1 MTQPIS
7 KKEEKFIRQ
16 TARVSPRN
24 IDLATLKLDDNDIND
39 EKEDYPSHMSVL
51 ETFKSLY
58 GNELDMTLL
67 SQTSEGRFVDRKTE
81 VIWRAFK
88 VALRQQ
94 KKAISRSMEQLHHKV
109 EDNLKDDHN
118 YIIGMEVDDK
128 TVQFGFRPY
137 RHESL
142 QDALKQADKLLM
154 KHNRSYSVFKRVA
167 RIGEELKD
175 TPTCLIKQ
183 KESGKPS
190 LNAFRVFTEL
200 EKYVANSEIYGD
212 APTGIVITLK
222 GKYRVETVSFG
233 KWFDFDTYQEAI
245 GFISDWI
252 KKEKDF
258 AKSNEA
264 KVAASK

>member
-1 MTQPIS
+1 MTEPIS
-7 KKEEKFIRQ
+7 KQEEKFIRQ
-16 TARVSPRN
+16 VACVNPRN
-24 IDLATLKLDDNDIND
+24 VDLSTLDMNDPEIPD
-39 EKEDYPSHMSVL
+39 QKEDCPSHESVMD
-51 ETFKSLY
+51 TFVSLY
-58 GNELDMTLL
+58 GNELDMTLMVR
-67 SQTSEGRFVDRKTE
+67 SSEGRFANRKTE
-81 VIWRAFK
+81 VTWRAFK
-88 VALRQQ
+88 AALRQQ
-94 KKAISRSMEQLHHKV
+94 KKAINRSMDQLRRKL
-109 EDNLKDDHN
+109 EGNLKEDHN
-118 YIIGMEVDDK
+118 YIIGMEVDDN

-137 RHESL
+137 RHDSL
-142 QDALKQADKLLM
+142 MDALKQADKLM
-154 KHNRSYSVFKRVA
+154 KGYNRSYSVFKRVG
-167 RIGEELKD
+167 RVGEELKD
-175 TPTCLIKQ
+175 TPACLIKQ